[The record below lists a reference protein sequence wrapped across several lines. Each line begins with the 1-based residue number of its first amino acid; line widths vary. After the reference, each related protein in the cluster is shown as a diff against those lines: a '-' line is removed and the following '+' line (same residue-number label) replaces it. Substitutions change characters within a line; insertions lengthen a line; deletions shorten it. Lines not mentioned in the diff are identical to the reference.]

1 MFYQELY
8 AEVGKLFYHIAGIDG
23 KVSPNEKEALQQCIN
38 KTWKPM
44 EESIDRHGT
53 DQAYLINFSFE
64 FEEAEPVSENY
75 FKSFE
80 IYYQQNK
87 SAFSTKIKDNILQ
100 TGKAIAEAYRGK
112 NKKEQ
117 KVLDNIIRLFEN

>member
-1 MFYQELY
+1 MFYEELY
-8 AEVGKLFYHIAGIDG
+8 AELGKLFYHIAGIDG
-23 KVSPNEKEALQQCIN
+23 KISPEEKEALQTCIS

-64 FEEAEPVSENY
+64 FVEAEPVSENY
-75 FKSFE
+75 LKSFE
-80 IYYQQNK
+80 NFYRENI
-87 SAFSTKIKDNILQ
+87 SAFTPEIISNILK
-100 TGKAIAEAYRGK
+100 TSKAIAEAYRGK

-117 KVLDNIIRLFEN
+117 KLLDNIIQLFEH

>member
-23 KVSPNEKEALQQCIN
+23 KVSPNEKKALQQCIN

>member
-8 AEVGKLFYHIAGIDG
+8 AEVGKLFYHVSGIDG
-23 KVSPNEKEALQQCIN
+23 KVSPEEKEALQQCIN

-44 EESIDRHGT
+44 EGSTDRHGT

-87 SAFSTKIKDNILQ
+87 SAFSSKIKDNILQ

>member
-1 MFYQELY
+1 MFYEELY
-8 AEVGKLFYHIAGIDG
+8 AELGKLFYHIADIDG
-23 KVSPNEKEALQQCIN
+23 KVAPDEKVELQKCIR

-44 EESIDRHGT
+44 EGSTDRYGT

-64 FEEAEPVSENY
+64 FEEAEPVPENY

-80 IYYQQNK
+80 SFYQQNRP
-87 SAFSTKIKDNILQ
+87 AFTPEIISNILQ
-100 TGKAIAEAYRGK
+100 TGRSVAEAYRGK

-117 KVLDNIIRLFEN
+117 KVLSNITRLLKS

>member
-8 AEVGKLFYHIAGIDG
+8 AEVGKLFYHVSGIDG
-23 KVSPNEKEALQQCIN
+23 KVSPEEKEALQQCIN

>member
-23 KVSPNEKEALQQCIN
+23 KVSPNEKKALQQCIN

-64 FEEAEPVSENY
+64 FEEAEPVSENF

>member
-8 AEVGKLFYHIAGIDG
+8 TELGKLFYHIAGIDG
-23 KVSPNEKEALQQCIN
+23 KISAEEKEALQDCIN

-44 EESIDRHGT
+44 EGSTDMYGT

-75 FKSFE
+75 FKSYENF
-80 IYYQQNK
+80 YLQNK
-87 SAFSTKIKDNILQ
+87 SNFTPEIISNILN

-112 NKKEQ
+112 NKQEKE
-117 KVLDNIIRLFEN
+117 VLNRLVKLFEK